1 MIPAGVFIGGTM
13 FGFGKQKTTHD
24 ELGAGLFDFAVDFSK
39 QVAAHE
45 LSGAESDF
53 AGVDELAFIHEWMIL
68 LAWAIHRA
76 PVDCEKGRLMRAF
89 FKTWISNYGII
100 QSRVDAENE
109 QRLIAARLKEYD
121 GALKPSTPD
130 QLLLGGTI
138 AKNILGQEKLCLDA
152 GKQLKMATH
161 ALLLI
166 KEVRKICDKYQITD

>member
-1 MIPAGVFIGGTM
+1 M
-13 FGFGKQKTTHD
+13 FEFNKQKITHD
-24 ELGAGLFDFAVDFSK
+24 KLGADLFDFAVDFSK

-45 LSGAESDF
+45 LSSTESDF
-53 AGVDELAFIHEWMIL
+53 ADVDELAFIHEWMML
-68 LAWAIHRA
+68 LAWAAHRA
-76 PVDCEKGRLMRAF
+76 PVECDKSRLMRAF
-89 FKTWISNYGII
+89 FKSWISNYGVIR
-100 QSRVDAENE
+100 SRVEAENE

-121 GALKPSTPD
+121 GAFNPATSD

-152 GKQLKMATH
+152 GKQFKMATH